1 MATIQNGV
9 DLIINWLAWPS
20 GKALDLYTTSRNQ
33 ESAGSIPAVSISL
46 FFFFAPSFPV
56 TF

>member
-33 ESAGSIPAVSISL
+33 ESAGSIPAVSI
-46 FFFFAPSFPV
+46 FFAPSFPV